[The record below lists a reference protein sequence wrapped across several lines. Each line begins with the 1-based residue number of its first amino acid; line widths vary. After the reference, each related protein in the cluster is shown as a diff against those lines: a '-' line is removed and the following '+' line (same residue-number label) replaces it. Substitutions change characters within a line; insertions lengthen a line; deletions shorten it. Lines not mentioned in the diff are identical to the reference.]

1 MNNIVVVLSSCI
13 DGNVVN
19 CEVASVEVTGDVV
32 EYSWFDVVDVA
43 VMVCKN
49 VCSDCSKVNGGLDIV
64 VIGVVENKFG
74 AKVAVE
80 VPKWLSTAVHLNT
93 IN

>member
-1 MNNIVVVLSSCI
+1 MDNIVVVLSSCI

-19 CEVASVEVTGDVV
+19 CEVASVEVTGNVV
-32 EYSWFDVVDVA
+32 EYSWFDVVDVV

-49 VCSDCSKVNGGLDIV
+49 VTADCSKVNGGLDIV

-74 AKVAVE
+74 AEVAVE
-80 VPKWLSTAVHLNT
+80 GPKWLSTAVH
-93 IN
+93 